1 MTTPAI
7 RPTQEGDFSL
17 PAEFALQA
25 GGVLHG
31 ASLRFALYGTPNAA
45 RSNVVLVC
53 HALSGSARV
62 ADWWPAIF
70 KQNGVSGIIDLDQQ
84 AVLGINML
92 GSCYGSTGPSSI
104 NPLTREPYGSSFPLV
119 QIADVVRAQ
128 ALLLDSLGIKRVSLA
143 IGASLG
149 GMQVIEWAL
158 QYPTR
163 ISQAV
168 AIGAAPLGAMGLG
181 LNHLQ
186 RQAIQLDP
194 LWNGGS
200 YAPDASPRKG
210 LALARAI
217 AVCSYKSAQLFE
229 ERFARRPDRSGEDPF
244 LDARGAAGRF
254 DVDGYLDHQGEK
266 FLARFD
272 ANSYLALTRA
282 MDLFDPARAQADP
295 NFWSRIE
302 AEVVLVGI
310 SSDWLFPAA
319 TVRAMHDA
327 MVKAGVH
334 CSYCE
339 LISSHGHDAFL
350 AEPHAL
356 FSLLDA

>member
-1 MTTPAI
+1 MRFPGRHAWPI
-7 RPTQEGDFSL
+7 
-17 PAEFALQA
+17 
-25 GGVLHG
+25 GG
-31 ASLRFALYGTPNAA
+31 R
-45 RSNVVLVC
+45 
-53 HALSGSARV
+53 
-62 ADWWPAIF
+62 AIF

-200 YAPDASPRKG
+200 YTLDASLR
-210 LALARAI
+210 ARA
-217 AVCSYKSAQLFE
+217 
-229 ERFARRPDRSGEDPF
+229 
-244 LDARGAAGRF
+244 
-254 DVDGYLDHQGEK
+254 
-266 FLARFD
+266 
-272 ANSYLALTRA
+272 
-282 MDLFDPARAQADP
+282 
-295 NFWSRIE
+295 
-302 AEVVLVGI
+302 
-310 SSDWLFPAA
+310 WLSPVPSPSAA
-319 TVRAMHDA
+319 TNLRSFSKSD
-327 MVKAGVH
+327 
-334 CSYCE
+334 
-339 LISSHGHDAFL
+339 LL
-350 AEPHAL
+350 ADQTAAARI
-356 FSLLDA
+356 LLSTLVAQRVASM